1 MGRSN
6 MIISYERLMSESEKT
21 GFRAGMLEKVIHL
34 LELLNTLNDHPFLK
48 GKFVLK
54 GGTALNL
61 FIFDIPRLSVDI
73 DLNYI
78 GTEERD
84 KMLAERQQI
93 ERALQDIFKKGG
105 FLVKQ
110 LPDEHAGGK
119 WLLRY
124 NSVLGQMGNLEV
136 DINFMYRVPIWP
148 IKSLNSK
155 SIGIW
160 QASRIPVINDY
171 ELIAGKLVALL
182 TRGKS
187 RDLFDVF
194 MISKN
199 LNINFEKLRLAFTVY
214 GAMSRKDLRTISVDD
229 VAFDINELKNQLV
242 PTLNINHNN
251 NIEDINKFG
260 QLLVTEC
267 KNFLS
272 KVLPFRTEEIE
283 FLNLLFE
290 KGEIKPD
297 ILTDD
302 TRTTEQIAKQPMLK
316 WKAFNVKKHKGL
328 V

>member
-1 MGRSN
+1 

>member
-1 MGRSN
+1 
-6 MIISYERLMSESEKT
+6 MIVSYERLMSESEKT
-21 GFRAGMLEKVIHL
+21 GFRADMLEKVIYL
-34 LELLNTLNDHPFLK
+34 LELLNTLNEHPFLK

-84 KMLAERQQI
+84 KMLVERQLI
-93 ERALQDIFKKGG
+93 ESALQDIFRKGG

-124 NSVLGQMGNLEV
+124 NSVLGQTSNLEV
-136 DINFMYRVPIWP
+136 DINFMYRIPIWS

-160 QASRIPVINDY
+160 QASQIPVINDY

-194 MISKN
+194 MISKH

-214 GAMSRKDLRTISVDD
+214 GAMSRKDWRTISIDD
-229 VAFDINELKNQLV
+229 VVFDINELKNQLI
-242 PTLNINHNN
+242 PTLNVNKSQYIK
-251 NIEDINKFG
+251 DINKFG

-267 KNFLS
+267 KILLS
-272 KVLPFRTEEIE
+272 KVLPFRSKEIE
-283 FLNLLFE
+283 FLNLILE
-290 KGEIKPD
+290 KGEIKPN
-297 ILTDD
+297 ILTNDEKIA
-302 TRTTEQIAKQPMLK
+302 EQITKQPMLK

-328 V
+328 VW

>member
-73 DLNYI
+73 DLNYVGI
-78 GTEERD
+78 EERD

-182 TRGKS
+182 TRKKS
-187 RDLFDVF
+187 RDLFDIF
-194 MISKN
+194 MISKH
-199 LNINFEKLRLAFTVY
+199 LNIDFEKLRLAFTVY

-316 WKAFNVKKHKGL
+316 WKALNVKNHKGI

>member
-1 MGRSN
+1 
-6 MIISYERLMSESEKT
+6 
-21 GFRAGMLEKVIHL
+21 MLV
-34 LELLNTLNDHPFLK
+34 
-48 GKFVLK
+48 
-54 GGTALNL
+54 
-61 FIFDIPRLSVDI
+61 
-73 DLNYI
+73 
-78 GTEERD
+78 
-84 KMLAERQQI
+84 ERQLI
-93 ERALQDIFKKGG
+93 ESALQDIFRKGG

-124 NSVLGQMGNLEV
+124 NSVLGQTSNLEV
-136 DINFMYRVPIWP
+136 DINFMYRIPIWS

-160 QASRIPVINDY
+160 QASQIPVINDY

-214 GAMSRKDLRTISVDD
+214 GAMSRKDWRTISIDD
-229 VAFDINELKNQLV
+229 VVFDINELKNQLI
-242 PTLNINHNN
+242 PTLNVNKSQYIK
-251 NIEDINKFG
+251 DINKFG

-267 KNFLS
+267 KIFLS
-272 KVLPFRTEEIE
+272 KVLPFRSKEIE
-283 FLNLLFE
+283 FLNLILE
-290 KGEIKPD
+290 KGEIKPN
-297 ILTDD
+297 ILTNDEKIA
-302 TRTTEQIAKQPMLK
+302 EQITKQPMLK

-328 V
+328 VW